1 MFCIDRIHME
11 WLNAHFKAKAGFKKL
26 FRLAIHVA
34 DCKACDYA
42 RNNNIPVIEYPKR
55 KAAENEKFP
64 TELVASLRYNARFVY
79 FLIFNRGFFLCNWS
93 SILSFSWVRIMTC
106 FKGSSFL
113 QPLWNIALNMSIL
126 HRGLWMVYDW

>member
-1 MFCIDRIHME
+1 MHILK
-11 WLNAHFKAKAGFKKL
+11 LNNVLKNSSDWQY
-26 FRLAIHVA
+26 IA

-79 FLIFNRGFFLCNWS
+79 FLIFNRVFFLCN
-93 SILSFSWVRIMTC
+93 
-106 FKGSSFL
+106 
-113 QPLWNIALNMSIL
+113 
-126 HRGLWMVYDW
+126 